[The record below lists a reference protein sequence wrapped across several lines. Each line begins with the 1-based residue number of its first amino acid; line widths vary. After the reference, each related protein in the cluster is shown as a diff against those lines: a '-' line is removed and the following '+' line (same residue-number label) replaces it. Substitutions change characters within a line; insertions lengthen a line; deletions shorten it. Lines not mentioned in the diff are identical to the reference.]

1 MPMMAGA
8 YDKSGQPKQKL
19 LIFQSA
25 KTMSHDFQDTY
36 PVEDETYPNEARQV
50 QRTRHRMAF
59 YGSGGEYFRIWL
71 VNLGLSVITLGIY
84 SPWAKVRAQRYFHSN
99 TELDG
104 TAFEYHATPRSI
116 LLGRGLLAL
125 ILIAGVVLV
134 QTSNPLALLVLFAG
148 LILLPWLMAS
158 SMRFKARMVSWRG
171 VRFAWQGSTASVY
184 GRSLKVL
191 LLTAITFGIY
201 YFAGHHAFKRL
212 LVDKL
217 QFGDKEFKCQST
229 GGSFYGPYVLFGIAT
244 SVGSKLLELLGQAL
258 SKSLDAGFVE
268 VAISGLTIGL
278 LYVAYQ
284 VLACMLSKIVQNK
297 TSIGNLQLVN
307 DSEFTEVLRLYTVN
321 FIYTALTF
329 GLYWPWAQIGVMQY
343 RASHFEVVGDLQAL
357 QSNNIA
363 AQQTG
368 AFGQEA
374 AGAMDFDV
382 SF

>member
-1 MPMMAGA
+1 
-8 YDKSGQPKQKL
+8 
-19 LIFQSA
+19 
-25 KTMSHDFQDTY
+25 MSHDFQDTL
-36 PVEDETYPNEARQV
+36 PVIDGAHLKEAPQT
-50 QRTRHRMAF
+50 QLTRHRLTF
-59 YGSGGEYFRIWL
+59 HGNGGEYFRIWL
-71 VNLGLSVITLGIY
+71 VNLSLSVISLGIY
-84 SPWAKVRAQRYFHSN
+84 SPWAKVRAQRYFHAN

-104 TAFEYHATPRSI
+104 TRFEYHATPRSI

-125 ILIAGVVLV
+125 IFIAGVVLA
-134 QTSNPLALLVLFAG
+134 QTANPLALLLLLAG
-148 LILLPWLMAS
+148 LVLLPWLMAS

-184 GRSLKVL
+184 MRWLKVA

-217 QFGDKEFKCQST
+217 QFGDKEFACQSNA
-229 GGSFYGPYVLFGIAT
+229 GSFFGPYFLFGITT
-244 SVGSKLLELLGQAL
+244 SLGSKLLEVMGQAL
-258 SKSLDAGFVE
+258 GKIWDPAFFE

-284 VLACMLSKIVQNK
+284 VLACMLSKIIQNQ
-297 TSIGNLQLVN
+297 TRLGSLQLVN
-307 DSEFTEVLRLYTVN
+307 DAEFNDVVRLYAAN
-321 FIYTALTF
+321 FIYTALTL
-329 GLYWPWAQIGVMQY
+329 GLYWPWARIRAMQY
-343 RASHFEVVGDLQAL
+343 RVAHFEVVGDLQSM
-357 QSNNIA
+357 QSHNIA
-363 AQQTG
+363 GQQME